1 MATLNDTVNL
11 DGQQEQPE
19 SNPLPVATSD
29 ACCAPARKFYTE
41 GLWIEGDAEAQWER
55 CMKMEGAVG
64 AFAMPDLHPGKGI
77 PIGSALATRGL
88 FYPHLAGNDLGCG
101 VLCAE
106 LVGAKRLSPDA
117 LAKKKWLRGD
127 PDMAHWAEHLLKH
140 AALWQAMGLNPEHN
154 ARTIGGGNHFLEIAV
169 VEEAYGDNPVLQ
181 KGAFV
186 VLAHSGSRHLGEA
199 MARQWTDAH
208 QAKPAREGA
217 AEATLWME
225 GHDACLDWAKANR
238 WALAQSA
245 ADTLG
250 VELRWISD
258 AHHNAIERLSPEQS
272 AQCGLAPG
280 AGDAYLHR
288 KGASK
293 ADGGLAI
300 LPGSRGDY
308 SFILRPLA
316 IEQSAMSLA
325 HGAGR
330 KWKRS
335 DCEGRLSKQTA
346 EGLQKTKLG
355 SRVLCSDKSLM
366 FEEAPEAYKDCA
378 SVLRALEEH
387 GLAQPEAKLRPLLT
401 IKI

>member
-1 MATLNDTVNL
+1 MATLNGSANVGGT
-11 DGQQEQPE
+11 QEHPN
-19 SNPLPVATSD
+19 STPLPLATSE

-55 CMKMEGAVG
+55 CMRMEGAIG

-106 LVGAKRLSPDA
+106 LVGAKRLLPDA

-127 PDMAHWAEHLLKH
+127 PDMAHWIEHL
-140 AALWQAMGLNPEHN
+140 ANFGALWQGMGLDPEHN

-169 VEEAYGDNPVLQ
+169 VEEAYGDAPILS

-199 MARQWTDAH
+199 LARQWTGEH
-208 QAKPAREGA
+208 QAKPARDGS
-217 AEATLWME
+217 AEAIRWMS

-238 WALAQSA
+238 WALAQSV

-258 AHHNAIERLSPEQS
+258 AHHNAIERLSAEQS
-272 AQCGLAPG
+272 AACGLAPG
-280 AGDAYLHR
+280 EGHAYLHR

-293 ADGGLAI
+293 ADGGLAV

-316 IEQSAMSLA
+316 IEQSALSLA

-335 DCEGRLSKQTA
+335 DCEERLSKQTA

-366 FEEAPEAYKDCA
+366 FEEAPEAYKDCS

-387 GLAQPEAKLRPLLT
+387 GLARAEAKLRPLLT